1 MADLSGK
8 IVASE
13 VNRIYHFRIETE
25 LFDALLSDWG
35 TGWDE
40 RKLVGQAERRGAEC
54 PSGGDALEQTACRD
68 ADRDH
73 QTGTFS
79 HIQTLN

>member
-13 VNRIYHFRIETE
+13 VNRIYHFRIEIE

-54 PSGGDALEQTACRD
+54 PFRGDALEQAACRD
-68 ADRDH
+68 ADRDR
-73 QTGTFS
+73 QTGTFN
-79 HIQTLN
+79 HI